1 MQRTLVTIALAVAGC
16 LTSAT
21 PALAQRFLTGQVV
34 DPAGD
39 PIAYANLDLGAKRA
53 VADEAGRFRV
63 SVGPGAG
70 VVHVR
75 RIGFKPMNTSFAAG
89 GDTSLTL
96 QLEPL
101 ARQLEGA
108 IIEATA
114 LSRTL
119 ELRGFYGRLRD
130 REKGINSGQFVTVEE
145 VEQRNPFRL
154 TQMLDGRSGIRVS
167 RVTRGCYG
175 SSSTCWAPQG
185 LNGCWMTV
193 YLDGRR
199 LNDIRTAVNTP
210 AMVDDLVLPSHIA
223 GIEIY
228 TSPVRAPPEYQSLN
242 GTCGVVLI
250 WSK

>member
-1 MQRTLVTIALAVAGC
+1 MPRILWTIAVA
-16 LTSAT
+16 SAGVLST
-21 PALAQRFLTGQVV
+21 ATGAPAQRVITGQVL

-39 PIAYANLDLGAKRA
+39 PVAYANLDLGSKRA
-53 VADEAGRFRV
+53 VADESGRFRV
-63 SVGPGAG
+63 SVGSGAG
-70 VVHVR
+70 VFHVR
-75 RIGFKPMNTSFAAG
+75 RIGFKPMNTTFAAG

-108 IIEATA
+108 VIEATA
-114 LSRTL
+114 ISRTL
-119 ELRGFYGRLRD
+119 ELRGFYRRLQE
-130 REKGINSGQFVTVEE
+130 RERGTNSGQFVTAEE
-145 VEQRNPFRL
+145 VEQRNPFRV
-154 TQMLDGRSGIRVS
+154 TQMMDGRSGIRVP
-167 RVTRGCYG
+167 RVRNCFG
-175 SSSTCWAPQG
+175 SAITCFAPQG

-199 LNDIRTAVNTP
+199 VNSMVTGSNTP
-210 AMVDDLVLPSHIA
+210 ALVDDLVQPTHVA